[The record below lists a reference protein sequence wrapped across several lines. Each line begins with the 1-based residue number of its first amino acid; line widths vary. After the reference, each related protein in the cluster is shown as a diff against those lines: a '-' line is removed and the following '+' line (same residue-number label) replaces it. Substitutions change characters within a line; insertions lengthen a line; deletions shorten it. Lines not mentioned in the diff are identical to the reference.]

1 LRPERRLRCPWPG
14 RTESARH
21 LTTEPAGAFRPLTA
35 EGAWLL
41 PAGAL
46 CLLAGETPWLLVGVA
61 PGPLVGEG
69 TWLLPAGGPWLLCG
83 EAARLLTAE
92 AACLLTAEGAW
103 LLPAGGPRL
112 LPAEAGRLLR
122 CEAPWRWSAD
132 ATRPCG
138 VVVAGGAVRGESVAA
153 RRGGG
158 PLIAASRI
166 TFGRRA
172 IGAVTAV
179 RGVTAGVAA
188 GGVTV

>member
-1 LRPERRLRCPWPG
+1 MSRLRPERRLRCPWPG
-14 RTESARH
+14 RTESARR

-35 EGAWLL
+35 EGACLL
-41 PAGAL
+41 SAGAL
-46 CLLAGETPWLLVGVA
+46 CLLAGCLLAGETPWLLVGVA
-61 PGPLVGEG
+61 PGPL
-69 TWLLPAGGPWLLCG
+69 LG
-83 EAARLLTAE
+83 EAARLLTAR
-92 AACLLTAEGAW
+92 
-103 LLPAGGPRL
+103 GPGL
-112 LPAEAGRLLR
+112 LPAEAARLLP

-132 ATRPCG
+132 ATGPCG
-138 VVVAGGAVRGESVAA
+138 VVVAGVAVRGEAVAV